1 MRILFPRIYATQSR
15 TDLAVQPIMVQEYVD
30 KPPKH
35 SFSLSLVKIPQDG
48 TSDFLISLNL
58 IAAKQK
64 KVTQNSEKQLR
75 LKNYWLQHHRDYQQ
89 EILIGQFL
97 RYLQLGNQTSQLFTR
112 IETCSFGQLSFLQTF
127 MVSKLPFSQVALS
140 ILTENFA
147 EEQA

>member
-58 IAAKQK
+58 IATKQK
-64 KVTQNSEKQLR
+64 KVTQNSEKQLP

-97 RYLQLGNQTSQLFTR
+97 RYLQLGNQPSQLFTR
-112 IETCSFGQLSFLQTF
+112 IEARSFGQLSFLQTF
-127 MVSKLPFSQVALS
+127 MVSKRLFSQVALS
-140 ILTENFA
+140 ILPENSA